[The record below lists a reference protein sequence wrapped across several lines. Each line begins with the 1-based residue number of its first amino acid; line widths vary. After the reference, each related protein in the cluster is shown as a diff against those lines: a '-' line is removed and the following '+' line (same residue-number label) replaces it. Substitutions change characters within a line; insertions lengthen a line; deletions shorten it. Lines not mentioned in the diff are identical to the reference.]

1 MNIAKNRNQ
10 DGVLITL
17 TQACQES
24 NLGATTVRRIAEEA
38 GAVRKIGRSYRI
50 KKSVFLDY
58 IEEVYAE

>member
-1 MNIAKNRNQ
+1 MNLAKNRNQ

-24 NLGATTVRRIAEEA
+24 NLGATAVRKIVEEA

-50 KKSVFLDY
+50 KKNIFFDY
-58 IEEVYAE
+58 IDKAYAE

>member
-1 MNIAKNRNQ
+1 MNLAKNHNQ

-24 NLGATTVRRIAEEA
+24 NLGATAIRKIAEEA

-50 KKSVFLDY
+50 KKSVFFDY
-58 IEEVYAE
+58 IEATYAE